1 MRKPELGA
9 HVQKDS
15 DTDTNWYI
23 IPLCVKHSIK
33 AEFLEIVDT
42 ATFVSAH
49 VNDTCAKPLPLG
61 NTWLHDMRESLAAS
75 ALRHGV
81 DTAEARD
88 WQDHIISAATQHQ
101 EKRKEKQAELW
112 VSY

>member
-1 MRKPELGA
+1 MRKPELGG
-9 HVQKDS
+9 HVQKDDS
-15 DTDTNWYI
+15 ADTNWYI

-42 ATFVSAH
+42 TTFVSAH
-49 VNDTCAKPLPLG
+49 VNDTCAKPLSLG
-61 NTWLHDMRESLAAS
+61 NTWINDVRESLAAS

-81 DTAEARD
+81 DIAEARN
-88 WQDHIISAATQHQ
+88 WQDHIISAATQQQ

-112 VSY
+112 VAY